1 MYFITLV
8 FICQVFD
15 AIIFIMFEI
24 VESLCYNSNY
34 MKYMK
39 NLSFALMMV
48 NNKKNKI

>member
-1 MYFITLV
+1 MHFITLV
-8 FICQVFD
+8 FICQV
-15 AIIFIMFEI
+15 IIFIMFEI

-34 MKYMK
+34 MKNMK